1 MTRVRDPRLVAVAV
15 VVFLAVAISW
25 AAVSEPA
32 KGRTASAAS
41 STVPITNAAMVCPQ
55 AGGTPSGGAA
65 RIGYAAVGTD
75 PYDLATS
82 SASTAPL
89 DPDGVSAPL
98 EIKAGHA
105 WVIDGPKTV
114 GPVQVNVDGPLAT
127 NLGATQFTRQTIGTS
142 WQVSTSPC
150 EGPTTHAWFVG
161 FSTGVGA
168 HATLLLSNVD
178 DVAATVN
185 VGIYGDS
192 SPPNTDAEHGL
203 TVAPRTQLAVRLD
216 TVAPGLSNA
225 AAEVTATA
233 GRDVP
238 ALRFDAQNGSIPLGV
253 DFVPRAS
260 GAALSQTVP
269 GIPGGEGSRRVVI
282 AAPGEVDATVSV
294 KLVTAD
300 GSYTP
305 TGLDV
310 VDVPAGGVVSVDLD
324 KELKGAAA
332 GVVVTS
338 TEPVVAGAVATL
350 KPDKAGGTDVAFTS
364 GVPPLSGPAIAP
376 DGETSADRHTQLL
389 LTAPDE
395 DAHLQLTLVP
405 SAADAGP
412 VVSPLTVPGGTTL
425 VLDLRSLSSDV
436 APGVALSPQGGGPLF
451 AAWVL
456 QETSK
461 TTADLTALS
470 LWGRQTSLSRPG
482 VSANLMAGLPGRT
495 ALASPPAS
503 APASDLGPGPA
514 SEPAQIPSDFPSDF
528 PSELPSGPASSEPL
542 QSPSGLPSSQ
552 PSP

>member
-1 MTRVRDPRLVAVAV
+1 MTLRRDPRLLAVAV
-15 VVFLAVAISW
+15 VLFLAIAISW

-41 STVPITNAAMVCPQ
+41 STVPITSAALVCPQ

-65 RIGYAAVGTD
+65 RIGYAAVTTD
-75 PYDLATS
+75 PADLGAS

-98 EIKAGHA
+98 AVKGGHA
-105 WVIDGPKTV
+105 WVVDGPKTV
-114 GPVQVNVDGPLAT
+114 GPVQVDVQGPLAV
-127 NLGATQFTRQTIGTS
+127 NLGATQFTRQTIGTT

-178 DVAATVN
+178 DEAATVN

-192 SPPNTDAEHGL
+192 TPPNTDAEHGL
-203 TVAPRTQLAVRLD
+203 AVAPHTQLAVRLD

-233 GRDVP
+233 GRIVP

-253 DFVPRAS
+253 DFIPRAN
-260 GAALSQTVP
+260 GLALNQTVP
-269 GIPGGEGSRRVVI
+269 GIPGGEGSRRLMI
-282 AAPGEVDATVSV
+282 AAPGEVDATVAV

-350 KPDKAGGTDVAFTS
+350 KPDKAGGTDIAFTS
-364 GVPPLSGPAIAP
+364 GVPPLSGPAIAAG
-376 DGETSADRHTQLL
+376 GETAADRHTQLL
-389 LTAPDE
+389 LTAPDA
-395 DAHLQLTLVP
+395 DAHVQLALAP

-412 VVSPLTVPGGTTL
+412 LVSPLTVPGGTTM

-436 APGVALSPQGGGPLF
+436 APGVALLPQGGGPLF

-461 TTADLTALS
+461 NTADLTATS
-470 LWGRQTSLSRPG
+470 LWGRQTSLSRPA
-482 VSANLMAGLPGRT
+482 VSANLMAGLPGRAAAT
-495 ALASPPAS
+495 TPPASPPTSPPASEPASPPAS
-503 APASDLGPGPA
+503 
-514 SEPAQIPSDFPSDF
+514 EPVPD
-528 PSELPSGPASSEPL
+528 EPL